1 MAYDIIR
8 PSSREEWLEHRK
20 AGIGSSEV
28 ATILGLNPYET
39 PYQLWR
45 RKLGLDEPKEET
57 YAMRR
62 GHYLEASVAAT
73 WEGELGRVV
82 DKDSEGDWLIINR
95 ERPYL
100 RVSPDR
106 TYTLQDGS
114 KGILECKTTN
124 LRIDP
129 LNVPSQWFTQLQ
141 YQLGV
146 AELERG
152 SIAWL
157 MAGYEFGHIDL
168 IFVPDFFERLV
179 EEVDHFVNYHLGEQI
194 APELR
199 NVSDVVLRYKTHVT
213 GETKEVDERTYE
225 DWCDLKD
232 VREEIAALTERKDQL
247 EDRLKEAFG
256 SAEALIYDG
265 STLATWKSPSK
276 PTERIDTKALK
287 EAHPEL
293 VAKFT
298 TQTLGARRLLIK

>member
-199 NVSDVVLRYKTHVT
+199 NVSDVVLRYKTHVA
-213 GETKEVDERTYE
+213 GETKEVDERTYM

-256 SAEALIYDG
+256 SAEALVYDG

-298 TQTLGARRLLIK
+298 TQTLGSRRLLIK

>member
-28 ATILGLNPYET
+28 ATIMGLNPYET

-82 DKDSEGDWLIINR
+82 DKDSEGDWLIIDR

-157 MAGYEFGHIDL
+157 MAGYEFGYIDL
-168 IFVPDFFERLV
+168 MFVPDFFERLV
-179 EEVDHFVNYHLGEQI
+179 AEVDHFVNYNLREQV

-199 NVSDVVLRYKTHVT
+199 NVSDVVLRYKTHVA
-213 GETKEVDERTYE
+213 GETKEANERTYM

-232 VREEIAALTERKDQL
+232 VREEIAALTERKEQL
-247 EDRLKEAFG
+247 EDKLKEAFG
-256 SAEALIYDG
+256 SAEALVYDG

>member
-82 DKDSEGDWLIINR
+82 DKDSEGDWLIINK

-157 MAGYEFGHIDL
+157 MAGYEFGYIDL

-213 GETKEVDERTYE
+213 GETKEASERTYE

-232 VREEIAALTERKDQL
+232 VREEIAALTERKEQL
-247 EDRLKEAFG
+247 EDKLKEAFG

-265 STLATWKSPSK
+265 STLATWKAPSK

-298 TQTLGARRLLIK
+298 TQTLGSRRLLIK

>member
-28 ATILGLNPYET
+28 ATIMGLNPYET

-82 DKDSEGDWLIINR
+82 DKDSEGDWLIINK

-106 TYTLQDGS
+106 TYTLEDGS

-157 MAGYEFGHIDL
+157 MAGYEFGYIDL

-213 GETKEVDERTYE
+213 GETKEASERTYE
-225 DWCDLKD
+225 DWCDLKE
-232 VREEIAALTERKDQL
+232 VREEIAALTERKEQL

-256 SAEALIYDG
+256 SAEALVYDG

>member
-256 SAEALIYDG
+256 SAEALVYDG

-298 TQTLGARRLLIK
+298 TQTLGSRRLLIK

>member
-28 ATILGLNPYET
+28 ATIIGLNPYET

-82 DKDSEGDWLIINR
+82 DKDSEGDWLIINK

-106 TYTLQDGS
+106 TYTLEDGS

-213 GETKEVDERTYE
+213 GETKEASERTYE

-232 VREEIAALTERKDQL
+232 VREEIAALTERKEQL

-256 SAEALIYDG
+256 SAEALVYDG

>member
-213 GETKEVDERTYE
+213 GETKEASERTYE

-232 VREEIAALTERKDQL
+232 VREEIAALTERKEQL

-256 SAEALIYDG
+256 SAEALVYDG